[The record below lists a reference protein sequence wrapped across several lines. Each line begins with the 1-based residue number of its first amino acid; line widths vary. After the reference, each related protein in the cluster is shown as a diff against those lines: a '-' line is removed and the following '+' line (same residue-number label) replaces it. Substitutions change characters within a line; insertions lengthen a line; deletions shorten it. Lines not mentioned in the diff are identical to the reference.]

1 MLYPSELRARKDAE
15 KKLQE
20 SVLILPRRIQAAKAK
35 ELAAASVGGECAGY
49 VGHES
54 SFRSGLF

>member
-1 MLYPSELRARKDAE
+1 
-15 KKLQE
+15 LQE